1 MIKMTAE
8 RLKYGDPKKAVKAG
22 VTASNLSIGVAIA
35 SQAKLLAPVDYGQL
49 RNSISASSKTQ
60 TKMLNDK
67 RFSPKREPMKEGK
80 ALDTSELKGDE
91 VFAGSNSD
99 HAIHQEYGTIKQPA
113 QPFLRPAVEL
123 IIQRK
128 DPAEIVSKYCRE
140 KMEEELKNR
149 KKLKA
154 EGKNPWT

>member
-49 RNSISASSKTQ
+49 RNSLSASNLRE
-60 TKMLNDK
+60 TKLLNNMSGEK
-67 RFSPKREPMKEGK
+67 AE
-80 ALDTSELKGDE
+80 ALDTQGLKDDE
-91 VFAGSNSD
+91 VYVGSNSD
-99 HAIHQEYGTIKQPA
+99 HNIYQEYGTVKQPA
-113 QPFLRPAVEL
+113 QPYLRPSAEL
-123 IIQRK
+123 IIEK
-128 DPAEIVSKYCRE
+128 KEPAEIIMKYCRE
-140 KMEEELKNR
+140 QMEKELENR

>member
-22 VTASNLSIGVAIA
+22 VTVSNLSIGVAIA

-49 RNSISASSKTQ
+49 RNSLSASSLKE
-60 TKMLNDK
+60 TKLLNNQK
-67 RFSPKREPMKEGK
+67 GEQAEPLETTG
-80 ALDTSELKGDE
+80 LKDGE
-91 VFAGSNSD
+91 VYVGSNCD
-99 HAIHQEYGTIKQPA
+99 HNIYQEYGTVLQPA
-113 QPFLRPAVEL
+113 QPYLRPSAEL
-123 IIQRK
+123 VIEK
-128 DPAEIVSKYCRE
+128 KEPAEIVTKYCRE
-140 KMEEELKNR
+140 KMEEELENR